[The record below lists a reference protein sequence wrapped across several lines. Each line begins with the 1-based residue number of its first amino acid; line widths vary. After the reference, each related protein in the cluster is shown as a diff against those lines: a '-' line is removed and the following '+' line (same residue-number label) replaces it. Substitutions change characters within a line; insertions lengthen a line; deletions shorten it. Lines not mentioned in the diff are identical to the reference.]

1 MEKEK
6 RMTAR
11 RISWIVYSALVILLG
26 LAIIAASISIV
37 AIVALRFAE
46 QDTSVGIIGGASGP
60 TAEYLTR
67 RLEYTVGQL
76 FRFGILITLTGI
88 LATVFNRFFSKHC
101 TVESSVTSI
110 VISAV
115 VGLGLSCVMWF
126 ATCYFLDHPKNHPI
140 RHPASFIFGV
150 ICFVIFLCLIGLYIF
165 LRFRKPSVKG
175 ILIDVA
181 VSLVYVAPFWALF
194 IEMYEP
200 LAEIAKKALG
210 I

>member
-11 RISWIVYSALVILLG
+11 RTSWIVYSALVILLG
-26 LAIIAASISIV
+26 LAIIAASISV
-37 AIVALRFAE
+37 FAVGMLRLAD
-46 QDTSVGIIGGASGP
+46 QDASVGIIGGASGH
-60 TAEYLTR
+60 TAEYLAR
-67 RLEYTVGQL
+67 KLEYTVGQL
-76 FRFGILITLTGI
+76 FRFGILVTLTGI
-88 LATVFNRFFSKHC
+88 IATAFNRFFSKHC
-101 TVESSVTSI
+101 AVETSVTSI

-115 VGLGLSCVMWF
+115 VGLGLSAVMWF
-126 ATCYFLDHPKNHPI
+126 AACYFLDHPKNHPI

-150 ICFVIFLCLIGLYIF
+150 ICFVVFLCLIGLYTF

-181 VSLVYVAPFWALF
+181 VSLVYAAPFWTLF
-194 IEMYEP
+194 INMYEP
-200 LAEIAKKALG
+200 LAEIIKKALG